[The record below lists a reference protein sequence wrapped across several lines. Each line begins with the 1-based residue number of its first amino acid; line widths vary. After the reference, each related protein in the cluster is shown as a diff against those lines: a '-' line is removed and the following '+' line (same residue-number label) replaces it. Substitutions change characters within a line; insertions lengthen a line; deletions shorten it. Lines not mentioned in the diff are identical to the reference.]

1 MEKRY
6 TAKDETFYRKLI
18 LPEEERGDHAVVP
31 SAGYRWFR
39 SANVVCLEHYR
50 ATEKKPMSRFGGTRP
65 AA

>member
-18 LPEEERGDHAVVP
+18 LPEEERYGRAVVA
-31 SAGYRWFR
+31 SGYRWFR
-39 SANVVCLEHYR
+39 SENVVCLEHYR
-50 ATEKKPMSRFGGTRP
+50 AVEKKLMPQCGGTRP